1 MARLPITT
9 QRRDIDVRVVY
20 GQSIFELYQQ
30 IQRLLQN
37 ETPELGHF
45 FAEPIVN
52 AVRGEIGWNTRAA
65 GAIRPVSNLSAEEWR
80 QISGRLKHNCA
91 MINQLV
97 GRMEQVG
104 RGNSSGT
111 EALKSM
117 LMTPDLKS
125 SLFLVGNELVLSQW
139 GCYTFGT
146 EAKHADLF
154 EQIDRQPVKP
164 VDPPEELPLVDE
176 TPPES
181 PPLPPQDPQP
191 PVSQA
196 APKPTN
202 NKTPEHEPE
211 KKPDD
216 KPPPVD
222 EPPQEPPEEE
232 VIAKRSYL
240 WRWLVLL
247 LLLLLLILGILWKYW
262 HSHGNALVEKEAALR
277 SEITELWTGID
288 KKARECALISPATT
302 DAGSAPVIS
311 DTEIDNRRTENDV
324 NPNSTASVSLAWND
338 KSDLDLIVEQPDGGA
353 VFFGPCKGSS
363 CGTLDLDANRCTA
376 MSGCVSGT
384 DRPLENISWN
394 GPMVPGKYVVIVNMY
409 SANSMPAG
417 LKTIP
422 FTVRVTK
429 DGKSAKYTGEF
440 RPEEMRC
447 TDLCR
452 SHARRVAEFT
462 IDN

>member
-37 ETPELGHF
+37 EAPELTHF

-65 GAIRPVSNLSAEEWR
+65 GSIRPVSNLSAEEWQR
-80 QISGRLKHNCA
+80 ITLRLKHNCGL
-91 MINQLV
+91 INQLI
-97 GRMEQVG
+97 GRMEQAG
-104 RGNSSGT
+104 RGNTSGT

-125 SLFLVGNELVLSQW
+125 SLFLVGDELVLTQW

-154 EQIDRQPVKP
+154 EQIDRQPIKTVSPP
-164 VDPPEELPLVDE
+164 VEFPPVDE
-176 TPPES
+176 TPPE
-181 PPLPPQDPQP
+181 PPTIPPHDPQP

-196 APKPTN
+196 APEPTDS
-202 NKTPEHEPE
+202 KTPEQEPE

-216 KPPPVD
+216 KPTPVD
-222 EPPQEPPEEE
+222 EPPVEPPEEE

-277 SEITELWTGID
+277 SEITELWTSID
-288 KKARECALISPATT
+288 KKARECGLISPATT
-302 DAGSAPVIS
+302 DAGSAPAIS
-311 DTEIDNRRTENDV
+311 DTEIDNRRAENDV
-324 NPNSTASVSLAWND
+324 NPNSTASVSLAWSD
-338 KSDLDLIVEQPDGGA
+338 KSDLDLVVHQPDGGL

-363 CGTLDLDANRCTA
+363 CGTLDVDANRCTA

-394 GPMVPGKYVVIVNMY
+394 GPMVPGKYVVAVHMY
-409 SANSMPAG
+409 SANALPTA
-417 LKTIP
+417 LKSIP
-422 FTVRVTK
+422 FTVQVNK
-429 DGKSAKYTGEF
+429 DGKSTKYTGQF

-452 SHARRVAEFT
+452 AEARRFAEFT
-462 IDN
+462 IDH